1 MFVEAYREFL
11 NSIYGGKFDSSM
23 EGPHILTPCI
33 AGMRAFKGT
42 QKSQTTEPIMSIT
55 EMDSDA
61 RVNLGVMKDSEAP
74 GSPSHE
80 KEAEGNE
87 EHASASHR
95 VVSEEVEEAEEDVGG
110 GEEEEEGKDSKE
122 NPAPPS
128 SYTSAPTTATQPSTS
143 IASPANVASLSTN
156 SPTPANV
163 ATPIDFV
170 ATPTNIATY
179 MSSPVCLASLQLSG
193 VIATLQSVVTSQG
206 PYHTH
211 LPSSSAMTP
220 SFELSNRFWNGEGSV
235 PVFQGSFTDLLS
247 DAIPPPS
254 ISPRTG
260 ALRLAGQATP
270 PLPHIRPRLNQHCS
284 CLTNPR
290 HLISEV
296 KWI

>member
-1 MFVEAYREFL
+1 
-11 NSIYGGKFDSSM
+11 
-23 EGPHILTPCI
+23 
-33 AGMRAFKGT
+33 
-42 QKSQTTEPIMSIT
+42 MSIT

-220 SFELSNRFWNGEGSV
+220 SFELSDRFWNGEGSV

-247 DAIPPPS
+247 DAIPPPFD
-254 ISPRTG
+254 ISTNWSTQAGWTG
-260 ALRLAGQATP
+260 YSPTASYQTQTQPTLFMPYQPPPFDFRSQVDLTGYSAGPGVATHQTQTTSFTP
-270 PLPHIRPRLNQHCS
+270 HQPL
-284 CLTNPR
+284 
-290 HLISEV
+290 
-296 KWI
+296 